1 MPARLVPLIP
11 GSAPIVPLSRPV
23 LLVGR
28 HPECD
33 VRFDLPSVSRR
44 HCCLALAY
52 DRLTIRDLGSRHGVR
67 VNGEPRDESR
77 LQSGD
82 EIAIG
87 PLLFRF
93 EDEPGPPPACGQPR
107 RGQAQGRDDAPEPS
121 RHAGRRRRPH
131 APERAVPALCRLVRT
146 PQDAPPPA
154 SELPLADSSTCLRT
168 SSGRYFTGSVPW
180 LSDGLVVAAEREL
193 FALLALDRLPQPVEG
208 RRGRRNRSR
217 AGRT

>member
-1 MPARLVPLIP
+1 MSARLVPLIP
-11 GSAPIVPLSRPV
+11 GSAPIVPLGRPV

-52 DRLTIRDLGSRHGVR
+52 DRVTIRDLGSRHGIR

-77 LQSGD
+77 LRPGD

-93 EDEPGPPPACGQPR
+93 EEEPPAPR
-107 RGQAQGRDDAPEPS
+107 AKTASKPKGKAAPSLPDMS
-121 RHAGRRRRPH
+121 ADPDGDLLPM
-131 APERAVPALCRLVRT
+131 
-146 PQDAPPPA
+146 
-154 SELPLADSSTCLRT
+154 SELFPHL
-168 SSGRYFTGSVPW
+168 
-180 LSDGLVVAAEREL
+180 
-193 FALLALDRLPQPVEG
+193 
-208 RRGRRNRSR
+208 
-217 AGRT
+217 